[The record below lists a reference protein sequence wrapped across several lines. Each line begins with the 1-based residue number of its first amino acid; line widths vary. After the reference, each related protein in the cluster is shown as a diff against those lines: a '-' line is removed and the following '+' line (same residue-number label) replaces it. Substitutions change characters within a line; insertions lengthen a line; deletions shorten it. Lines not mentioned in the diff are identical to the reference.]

1 MEFDLT
7 ISHELRHENPSLAA
21 KYFTQGV
28 KYVIFEWLKVLTSY
42 NFYTTYVLYYYYI
55 NNPVKQIR

>member
-7 ISHELRHENPSLAA
+7 ISHELKHENPSIAA

-28 KYVIFEWLKVLTSY
+28 KYVIFE
-42 NFYTTYVLYYYYI
+42 
-55 NNPVKQIR
+55 